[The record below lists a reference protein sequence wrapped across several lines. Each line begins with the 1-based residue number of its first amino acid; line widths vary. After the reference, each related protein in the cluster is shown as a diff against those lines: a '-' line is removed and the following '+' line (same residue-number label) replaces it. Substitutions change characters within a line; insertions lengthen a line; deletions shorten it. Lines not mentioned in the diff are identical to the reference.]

1 MKIRKY
7 LAIVLVFAMMISNA
21 SVAVAKEQENR
32 DKNGITEVHSIELEN
47 GAEIRIE
54 EDGDKRIAEYYVNG
68 VKKQLAV
75 FNKNTD
81 DIYYYDLS
89 RKHVSLN
96 VYTAYD
102 RISPEPYTLR
112 YSIQDFMQGA
122 ANNVISSSAPNGVST
137 YSSNDF
143 KYLKSKTFTDSGITY
158 KRYLYGYTDSK
169 QYRKNSWHFPVGT
182 ALSVIAAVC
191 GFLPPV
197 AAIIGT
203 IVVTA
208 AGLIVNAFTVQE
220 WIKELFW
227 VYKFQQTSPNA
238 LEAVLNRQFTYE
250 KQRKVEINGDEGY
263 WETIEKEEQWE
274 IEFTRNDILTYPGSY
289 IF

>member
-1 MKIRKY
+1 MKFRKY
-7 LAIVLVFAMMISNA
+7 LAIVLVFAMMISNV
-21 SVAVAKEQENR
+21 SVAVAKEQKNL
-32 DKNGITEVHSIELEN
+32 DKNGITEVHNIELEN

-89 RKHVSLN
+89 RKNVSTN
-96 VYTAYD
+96 VYPAD
-102 RISPEPYTLR
+102 NRISPESYTIR
-112 YSIQDFMQGA
+112 YNIQDFMQGET
-122 ANNVISSSAPNGVST
+122 NNVISSSAPNGVST

-143 KYLKSKTFTDSGITY
+143 KYLKSKTFTDSGLTY

-169 QYRKNSWHFPVGT
+169 QYKKNSWHFPVGT

-191 GFLPPV
+191 GYLNPV
-197 AAIIGT
+197 AKVIGSIAT
-203 IVVTA
+203 V
-208 AGLIVNAFTVQE
+208 AGLIITAFTVQE

-227 VYKFQQTSPNA
+227 VYKFQQTSPNV
-238 LEAVLNRQFTYE
+238 LEAVVNRQFTYE

-289 IF
+289 LF